1 MNVLG
6 NIKKLLE
13 FQGCSE
19 IINNCTVESGYP
31 SMPISTAQRE
41 ISEPIENTEI
51 IKEFQNNIF
60 TRTIEIKQTNKHSC
74 LIISQFDVNSLRNK
88 FRYIS
93 SFIIK
98 YLDILL
104 ISETR
109 LRLYFYIS
117 SI

>member
-1 MNVLG
+1 MNVLV

-60 TRTIEIKQTNKHSC
+60 TRTIEIKQTNKQTNKHSC
-74 LIISQFDVNSLRNK
+74 LIISQFDVNSLRSK
-88 FRYIS
+88 FLS
-93 SFIIK
+93 
-98 YLDILL
+98 LL
-104 ISETR
+104 NIWIFC
-109 LRLYFYIS
+109 LYRKQG
-117 SI
+117 